1 MPRDSPPSAQ
11 TAVTNSIDVEK
22 LAADVPAPNEAK
34 MEMKTEGPKPASTE
48 KTFTLKVIL
57 LLISVF
63 LSMFLVAIDRTI
75 VSTAVPTISNE
86 FNAFAD
92 IGWYGSVYSLTCCAF
107 QLVFGKIYAYFSVR
121 VNFVVS
127 MILFEAGSALS
138 GAAPS
143 SAAFILGRAIAGV
156 GAAGIFAGT
165 IMAVVFAVPLAK
177 RPQVQGLMGAVMGI
191 ATIVG
196 PLIGGAFTSNVTWRW
211 CFYINLPFGAVA
223 MVVTFFLFDVPD
235 RDSAKQP
242 LIKKLAQLDLPGSA
256 VLIPGVTCLLLAL
269 QWGGQTYEWSNGR
282 IIALLV
288 LAGILLIA
296 FVATQFLLPKTATI
310 PPTILKFRSVAAAAW
325 STICIGSSQ
334 YIFGILIPLSKV
346 YHRMLTTLTVYYLPI
361 WFQAIKNVSPVDSG
375 IHLLPMMVS
384 FIITQLA
391 GGFINQ
397 KIGYYTPLGIF
408 GISAMT
414 IGAGLLTTLQ
424 THSSSGTWI
433 GYQILYGFGMGFC
446 FQTPNLATQTVLPK
460 QQVPIGMALMF
471 FGQLLGASIFVSVGE
486 NILSNQLQKRLSGI
500 SEFPP
505 GFIGSSGATTFLNSV
520 RPDQR
525 ETALIAYNEAL
536 RKVFQ
541 VGLILSCL
549 GVLGICSLEWKSV
562 KKPGNPGAGKPG
574 EQAVKPSVDKNIR
587 GQENNR
593 VGSQ

>member
-177 RPQVQGLMGAVMGI
+177 RPQVQGFMGAVMGI

-334 YIFGILIPLSKV
+334 YIF
-346 YHRMLTTLTVYYLPI
+346 VYYLPI

-384 FIITQLA
+384 FIVTQLA

-433 GYQILYGFGMGFC
+433 GYQILYGFGIGFC
-446 FQTPNLATQTVLPK
+446 FQTPILATQTVLPK

-486 NILSNQLQKRLSGI
+486 NILNNQLQKRLSGI
-500 SEFPP
+500 SELPP

-549 GVLGICSLEWKSV
+549 GVLGIYSLEWKSV
-562 KKPGNPGAGKPG
+562 KKPGNPGSGKPG
-574 EQAVKPSVDKNIR
+574 EQAVMPKVDKSIS
-587 GQENNR
+587 GP
-593 VGSQ
+593 GK